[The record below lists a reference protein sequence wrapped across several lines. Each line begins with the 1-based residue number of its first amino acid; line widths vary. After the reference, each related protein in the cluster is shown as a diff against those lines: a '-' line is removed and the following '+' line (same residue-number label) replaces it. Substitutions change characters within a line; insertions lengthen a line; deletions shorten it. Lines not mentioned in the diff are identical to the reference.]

1 MRSSGRNTYRHCLA
15 ACFLLLVAT
24 RAGLGQH
31 TSSCGD
37 PDWFTVQQ
45 QFDNGE
51 KLSPLCKA
59 ELDGAANHVRI
70 AERELKAIIKQ
81 APRSGD
87 AYDAHSTLTHLY
99 LRVGRFRDAEAE
111 VLALLALKPDAS
123 DLKNTQSLFALLGR
137 YPDLTVSGSHPAIV
151 RSRIIDGNIFAPV
164 TVNDSKGMYMLDTG
178 INLSI
183 MSKSEAA
190 RLGLKPQSSI
200 TKLTDIGGTIG
211 AELQVT
217 EVDDLLVGATHLRHV
232 PFLVMDDTNGA
243 FAGLSSGYCG
253 ILGIQPLLAMGSI
266 RFQSETLE
274 IGGKSGSGSKTVP
287 LLFDRA
293 MPLTQI
299 IYQAKPL
306 TVTFDVGATQTT
318 LNSSFAKLYPELLKT
333 GARERHD
340 MNGLSGTTA
349 RNSISVPDLAFT
361 FGRRVDLAPATILTD
376 QTTGTSIW
384 AAANLGYDLMQQA
397 RPFTIDFQSMRIL
410 FDKER

>member
-1 MRSSGRNTYRHCLA
+1 MGSSHRNTYRRFLA
-15 ACFLLLVAT
+15 ACFLFFVTTLV
-24 RAGLGQH
+24 GLGQH
-31 TSSCGD
+31 SSSCGD
-37 PDWFTVQQ
+37 PDWFAVQQ

-70 AERELKAIIKQ
+70 AARKLKAIIKE
-81 APRSGD
+81 APRSAD

-99 LRVGRFRDAEAE
+99 LRIGRFKDAEAE
-111 VLALLALKPDAS
+111 LLALLAIKPDAS

-137 YPDLTVSGSHPAIV
+137 YPNLKASDSPPTIV

-190 RLGLKPQSSI
+190 RLGLKSQSSI
-200 TKLTDIGGTIG
+200 TTLTDIGGASG
-211 AELQVT
+211 AGLQVT

-253 ILGIQPLLAMGSI
+253 ILGIQPLLALRSL

-274 IGGKSGSGSKTVP
+274 IGGKSGSSSETAP
-287 LLFDRA
+287 LLFDGA

-299 IYQAKPL
+299 IYQGKPL

-318 LNSSFAKLYPELLKT
+318 LNPSFAKLYPEVLKS

-349 RNSISVPDLAFT
+349 RNSILLPDLAFT

-376 QTTGTSIW
+376 QTTGTSTW

-397 RPFTIDFQSMRIL
+397 RPFTIDFQGMRIL
-410 FDKER
+410 FDKEP